1 MLFNMLLFFVLL
13 FCMITDLH
21 LTGLTHTDLKPENV
35 LFVSSDYNI
44 YYDARKVSL
53 TVQIIMIVINCYVI
67 VNTMNIPCC
76 CF

>member
-1 MLFNMLLFFVLL
+1 
-13 FCMITDLH
+13 MITDLH

-53 TVQIIMIVINCYVI
+53 IVQIGYDHNDCYQLLKLL
-67 VNTMNIPCC
+67 CYC
-76 CF
+76 